1 MSDYETFFILVWTS
15 QDFLEYM
22 VFWGFFSNQLLII
35 TKQLL
40 TCFRMSI
47 HANMID
53 WLIDEW
59 MDGWVGWTIN
69 TSHIPVY
76 IQWYALL
83 VCPSLSFLGQ
93 YLENTEYCKVC
104 VSWHWMPTLVL
115 LGVLRGHKNWN
126 YAVNERQTSSQWY
139 TSVSIESVFIIIE
152 QNLRVPSIMKFK
164 LYIIYISITSF
175 YI

>member
-1 MSDYETFFILVWTS
+1 MRTW
-15 QDFLEYM
+15 
-22 VFWGFFSNQLLII
+22 LI
-35 TKQLL
+35 
-40 TCFRMSI
+40 
-47 HANMID
+47 N
-53 WLIDEW
+53 WLIDWWMDGW

-126 YAVNERQTSSQWY
+126 YAVNERQIYQCFHWIHLHY
-139 TSVSIESVFIIIE
+139 H
-152 QNLRVPSIMKFK
+152 RAKFACAFNNEIQTLYN
-164 LYIIYISITSF
+164 LYIYNIILYLNTVGWPLSYVILTRIL
-175 YI
+175 